1 MSKIPH
7 TLVWGAQNRILKR
20 EGGER
25 MKKLVLLLTVIV
37 LGTAVFAA
45 APKPSPVKMVVA
57 QAPAPSAPGSMRVG
71 VLTQAAPGGLGSII
85 TVGNRLNSSMTG
97 DVGLAI
103 GQNAAGA
110 NTNIGVLLR
119 LEYDMAKIGEV
130 KTHAG
135 GNLMFATSRDYANT
149 SSLTLNIFAGI
160 EYDLLRNLS
169 LLADLTILEVTSS
182 GGATSFG
189 IGAGTA
195 NGTGLGAVAATL
207 YCGGRLYL

>member
-1 MSKIPH
+1 M
-7 TLVWGAQNRILKR
+7 
-20 EGGER
+20 
-25 MKKLVLLLTVIV
+25 VIV

-57 QAPAPSAPGSMRVG
+57 QAPSASSSMRVG
-71 VLTQAAPGGLGSII
+71 VLTLASPGGLGSII

-135 GNLMFATSRDYANT
+135 GNLLFATSRDYANT

-169 LLADLTILEVTSS
+169 LLADLTVLEVTSS

-195 NGTGLGAVAATL
+195 NGTGLNAVAATL